1 MNNFRLRYNPLQNAN
16 TDIDLALQTPILTTW
31 DLNGVNESID
41 VFENEIVQKAVNPI
55 DNFET
60 IRYSHARWAPQ
71 IINVDP
77 KTSTHYNF
85 YFYSA
90 TTDSSITATTTNT
103 AWVTD
108 YRANGFTSR
117 QIYYNDDVFSKSYF
131 KLDFYDS
138 KKSTSQ
144 QNLLTIIIPT
154 QQGLTTS
161 AVIGQNT
168 VAIRKP
174 EYQLNFTGDKEGYF
188 VYWLKS
194 PEFFNPEINTL
205 YMSAKFYDASIGG
218 FKRMMNSPQ
227 GTINNKF
234 NFSQEFYFYY
244 TLNLN
249 YDDYTYEVFFN
260 NEPNPLKPPQLI
272 KVGTDYNPI
281 KWYEYVNP

>member
-1 MNNFRLRYNPLQNAN
+1 MNNFRLRYNPLQNNN
-16 TDIDLALQTPILTTW
+16 TDIDLGLQTPILTTW
-31 DLNGVNESID
+31 DLNGVNESIE
-41 VFENEIVQKAVNPI
+41 VFENEIVQKAINPI

-60 IRYSHARWAPQ
+60 IRYSHKSWAPQ
-71 IINVDP
+71 IIDVGS

-103 AWVTD
+103 PWVTD
-108 YRANGFTSR
+108 YRANGFTTK
-117 QIYYNDDVFSKSYF
+117 QIYYNDNSFSKSYF

-205 YMSAKFYDASIGG
+205 YMSAKFYDANIGA
-218 FKRMMNSPQ
+218 FKRMINSPQ
-227 GTINNKF
+227 GTMQNKF
-234 NFSQEFYFYY
+234 NFSQETYFYY

-249 YDDYTYEVFFN
+249 YDDYTYEVFLD
-260 NEPNPLKPPQLI
+260 NELNKMT
-272 KVGTDYNPI
+272 KVGTDYSPI
-281 KWYEYVNP
+281 QWYEYVNP

>member
-1 MNNFRLRYNPLQNAN
+1 
-16 TDIDLALQTPILTTW
+16 LALQVPILTTW
-31 DLNGVNESID
+31 DLNGVNDAIE
-41 VFENEIVQKAVNPI
+41 VFENEIIQQAINPI

-60 IRYSHARWAPQ
+60 IRYSHAPWAPQ
-71 IINVDP
+71 VIDVGS
-77 KTSTHYNF
+77 KTSTHYDF

-103 AWVTD
+103 AWVSD

-117 QIYYNDDVFSKSYF
+117 QIYYNEDVFSKSYF

-138 KKSTSQ
+138 EKSTVQ
-144 QNLLTIIIPT
+144 RNLLTIIIPT

-161 AVIGQNT
+161 AIIGQNT

-174 EYQLNFTGDKEGYF
+174 QYQLNFTGDKEGYF

-194 PEFFNPEINTL
+194 PEFLNPEVDTL
-205 YMSAKFYDASIGG
+205 FMSAKFYDANIGG
-218 FKRMMNSPQ
+218 FKRMMNVPQ
-227 GTINNKF
+227 GTLDNKF
-234 NFSQEFYFYY
+234 NFSQETYFYY

-249 YDDYTYEVFFN
+249 YNDYTYEVFLD
-260 NEPNPLKPPQLI
+260 NELNTMT
-272 KVGTDYNPI
+272 KVGTDYSPI

>member
-77 KTSTHYNF
+77 KTSTHYDF

-117 QIYYNDDVFSKSYF
+117 QIYYNEDVFSKSYF

-194 PEFFNPEINTL
+194 SEFFNPEINTL
-205 YMSAKFYDASIGG
+205 YMSVKFYDASIGG
-218 FKRMMNSPQ
+218 FKKMMNTPQ
-227 GTINNKF
+227 GTLPDKF
-234 NFSQEFYFYY
+234 NFDQDIYFYY
-244 TLNLN
+244 TLKLN
-249 YDDYTYEVFFN
+249 YDDYTYEVFLE
-260 NEPNPLKPPQLI
+260 NEITPLT

>member
-41 VFENEIVQKAVNPI
+41 VFENEIIQKAVNPI

-194 PEFFNPEINTL
+194 SEFFNPEINTL
-205 YMSAKFYDASIGG
+205 YMSVKFYDASIGG
-218 FKRMMNSPQ
+218 FKKMMNTPQ
-227 GTINNKF
+227 GTLPDKF
-234 NFSQEFYFYY
+234 NFDQDIYFYY
-244 TLNLN
+244 TLKLN
-249 YDDYTYEVFFN
+249 YDDYTYEVFLEN
-260 NEPNPLKPPQLI
+260 VITPLT

>member
-1 MNNFRLRYNPLQNAN
+1 MNNLRLRYNPIQNAN
-16 TDIDLALQTPILTTW
+16 DNDLALQVPILTTW
-31 DLNGVNESID
+31 DLNGVNDAIE
-41 VFENEIVQKAVNPI
+41 VFENEIIQQAINPI

-60 IRYSHARWAPQ
+60 IRYSHAPWAPQ
-71 IINVDP
+71 VIDVVS
-77 KTSTHYNF
+77 KTSTHYDF

-103 AWVTD
+103 AWVSD

-117 QIYYNDDVFSKSYF
+117 QIYYNEDVFSKSYF

-138 KKSTSQ
+138 EKSTVQ
-144 QNLLTIIIPT
+144 RNLLTIIIPT

-161 AVIGQNT
+161 AIIGQNT

-174 EYQLNFTGDKEGYF
+174 QYQLNFTGDKEGYF

-194 PEFFNPEINTL
+194 PEFLNPEVDTL
-205 YMSAKFYDASIGG
+205 FMSAKFYDANIGG
-218 FKRMMNSPQ
+218 FKRMMNTPQ
-227 GTINNKF
+227 GTKQDKF
-234 NFSQEFYFYY
+234 NFSQELNFYY
-244 TLNLN
+244 TLKLN
-249 YDDYTYEVFFN
+249 YDDYTYEVF
-260 NEPNPLKPPQLI
+260 LKDQLGNLT

>member
-1 MNNFRLRYNPLQNAN
+1 MNNIRLRYNPIQNN
-16 TDIDLALQTPILTTW
+16 NNGDMALQTPILTTW
-31 DLNGVNESID
+31 DLNGVNESIE
-41 VFENEIVQKAVNPI
+41 VFENEIIQKAINPI

-60 IRYSHARWAPQ
+60 IRYSHTPWAPQ
-71 IINVDP
+71 IIDIGP

-103 AWVTD
+103 PWVTD

-117 QIYYNDDVFSKSYF
+117 QIYHNDSTFSKSYF

-138 KKSTSQ
+138 KKRTAQ

-168 VAIRKP
+168 VLIRKP

-194 PEFFNPEINTL
+194 PEFFNPEIDTL
-205 YMSAKFYDASIGG
+205 YMSAKFYDANIGG

-227 GTINNKF
+227 GTIQDKF
-234 NFSQEFYFYY
+234 NFSQEIYFYY
-244 TLNLN
+244 TLKLN
-249 YDDYTYEVFFN
+249 YNDFTYEVFLN
-260 NEPNPLKPPQLI
+260 NELNAMT
-272 KVGTDYNPI
+272 KVGTDYSPI

>member
-1 MNNFRLRYNPLQNAN
+1 VNNFRLRYNPLQNAN

-77 KTSTHYNF
+77 KTSTHYDF

-117 QIYYNDDVFSKSYF
+117 QIYYNEDVFSKSYF

-194 PEFFNPEINTL
+194 SEFFNPEINTL
-205 YMSAKFYDASIGG
+205 YMSVKFYDASIGG
-218 FKRMMNSPQ
+218 FKKMMNTPQ
-227 GTINNKF
+227 GTLPDKF
-234 NFSQEFYFYY
+234 NFDQDIYFYY
-244 TLNLN
+244 TLKLN
-249 YDDYTYEVFFN
+249 YDDYTYEVFLE
-260 NEPNPLKPPQLI
+260 NEITPLT

>member
-1 MNNFRLRYNPLQNAN
+1 M
-16 TDIDLALQTPILTTW
+16 
-31 DLNGVNESID
+31 NESID

-117 QIYYNDDVFSKSYF
+117 QIYYNEDVFSKSYF

-194 PEFFNPEINTL
+194 AEFFNPEINTL

-218 FKRMMNSPQ
+218 FKRMMNTPQ
-227 GTINNKF
+227 GTLRDKF
-234 NFSQEFYFYY
+234 NFDQEINFYY
-244 TLNLN
+244 TLKLN
-249 YDDYTYEVFFN
+249 YDDYTYEVFLG
-260 NEPNPLKPPQLI
+260 NEITPI
-272 KVGTDYNPI
+272 TKVGTDYNPI

>member
-77 KTSTHYNF
+77 KTSTHYDF

-117 QIYYNDDVFSKSYF
+117 QIYYNEDVFSKSYF

-194 PEFFNPEINTL
+194 SEFFNPEINTL
-205 YMSAKFYDASIGG
+205 YMSVKFYDASIGG
-218 FKRMMNSPQ
+218 FKKMMNTPQ
-227 GTINNKF
+227 GTLPDKF
-234 NFSQEFYFYY
+234 NFDQDIYFYY
-244 TLNLN
+244 TLKLN
-249 YDDYTYEVFFN
+249 YDDYTYEVFLEN
-260 NEPNPLKPPQLI
+260 VITPLT

>member
-1 MNNFRLRYNPLQNAN
+1 VNNFRLRYNPLQNVN

-31 DLNGVNESID
+31 DLNGVNETIE
-41 VFENEIVQKAVNPI
+41 VFENEIIQKAINPI

-60 IRYSHARWAPQ
+60 IRYSHKSWESQ
-71 IINVDP
+71 IINVSP
-77 KTSTHYNF
+77 KTSTHYDF

-90 TTDSSITATTTNT
+90 TTDSSITATTNNT
-103 AWVTD
+103 SWVSD
-108 YRANGFTSR
+108 YRANGLSSK
-117 QIYYNDDVFSKSYF
+117 QIYYYDDVFSKSYF

-138 KKSTSQ
+138 KKSSAQ
-144 QNLLTIIIPT
+144 QNLLTIILPT

-161 AVIGQNT
+161 TVIGLNT
-168 VAIRKP
+168 VNIRIP
-174 EYQLNFTGDKEGYF
+174 QYQLNFTGDKEGYF

-194 PEFFNPEINTL
+194 PEFFNPEISTL

-227 GTINNKF
+227 GDLQNKF
-234 NFSQEFYFYY
+234 NFPQEIYFYY
-244 TLNLN
+244 TLKLN
-249 YDDYTYEVFFN
+249 YDDYTYEVFLD
-260 NEPNPLKPPQLI
+260 NELNTLT

>member
-1 MNNFRLRYNPLQNAN
+1 MNNFRLRYNPLQNVN

-31 DLNGVNESID
+31 DLNGVNETIE
-41 VFENEIVQKAVNPI
+41 VFENEIIQKAINPI

-60 IRYSHARWAPQ
+60 IRYSHKSWESQ
-71 IINVDP
+71 IINVSP
-77 KTSTHYNF
+77 KTSTHYDF

-103 AWVTD
+103 PWVTD

-117 QIYYNDDVFSKSYF
+117 QIYYNDNVFSKSYF

-161 AVIGQNT
+161 AIIGQNT
-168 VAIRKP
+168 VQIRKP
-174 EYQLNFTGDKEGYF
+174 QYQLNFIGDKEGYF

-194 PEFFNPEINTL
+194 PEFFNPEIDTL
-205 YMSAKFYDASIGG
+205 YMSAKFYDANIGG
-218 FKRMMNSPQ
+218 FKRMMNAPQ
-227 GTINNKF
+227 GTMQNKF
-234 NFSQEFYFYY
+234 NFSQETYFYY
-244 TLNLN
+244 TLKLN
-249 YDDYTYEVFFN
+249 YSDYTYEVFLD
-260 NEPNPLKPPQLI
+260 NELNAMK
-272 KVGTDYNPI
+272 KVGTDYSPI

>member
-77 KTSTHYNF
+77 KTSTHYDF

-117 QIYYNDDVFSKSYF
+117 QIYYNEDVFSKSYF

-138 KKSTSQ
+138 KKRTSQ

-194 PEFFNPEINTL
+194 SEFFNPEINTL
-205 YMSAKFYDASIGG
+205 YMSVKFYDASIGG
-218 FKRMMNSPQ
+218 FKKMMNTPQ
-227 GTINNKF
+227 GTLPDKF
-234 NFSQEFYFYY
+234 NFDQDIYFYY
-244 TLNLN
+244 TLKLN
-249 YDDYTYEVFFN
+249 YDDYTYEVFLE
-260 NEPNPLKPPQLI
+260 NEINPLT

>member
-1 MNNFRLRYNPLQNAN
+1 VNNFRLRYNPLQNAN

-77 KTSTHYNF
+77 KTSTHYDF

-117 QIYYNDDVFSKSYF
+117 QIYYNEDVFSKSYF

-138 KKSTSQ
+138 KKRTSQ

-194 PEFFNPEINTL
+194 SEFFNPEINTL
-205 YMSAKFYDASIGG
+205 YMSVKFYDASIGG
-218 FKRMMNSPQ
+218 FKKMMNTPQ
-227 GTINNKF
+227 GTLPDKF
-234 NFSQEFYFYY
+234 NFDQDIYFYY
-244 TLNLN
+244 TLKLN
-249 YDDYTYEVFFN
+249 YDDYTYEVFLE
-260 NEPNPLKPPQLI
+260 NEITPLT

>member
-1 MNNFRLRYNPLQNAN
+1 VNNFRLRYNPLQNAN

-77 KTSTHYNF
+77 KTSTHYDF

-117 QIYYNDDVFSKSYF
+117 QIYYNEDVFSKSYF

-154 QQGLTTS
+154 QQGLTTP

-194 PEFFNPEINTL
+194 SEFFNPEINTL
-205 YMSAKFYDASIGG
+205 YMSVKFYDASIGG
-218 FKRMMNSPQ
+218 FKKMMNTPQ
-227 GTINNKF
+227 GTLPDKF
-234 NFSQEFYFYY
+234 NFDQDIYFYY
-244 TLNLN
+244 TLKLN
-249 YDDYTYEVFFN
+249 YDDYTYEVFLEN
-260 NEPNPLKPPQLI
+260 VITPLT